1 MTPARVKRAMNRPR
15 KTAEPAPPPLDPN
28 EQAVDDFLEG
38 APRANTW
45 RDLRETL
52 AARLRDA
59 RSDLELL
66 PQDDPRRHDLE
77 KRVRELREQVAA
89 LAREE
94 AVTQFVEESVRASL
108 SRPHP
113 FGAGDDNEGDD
124 GGPY

>member
-1 MTPARVKRAMNRPR
+1 MNRPR
-15 KTAEPAPPPLDPN
+15 KTAEPAPAPPLDPN

-38 APRANTW
+38 APRADTW

-52 AARLRDA
+52 AARLADA

-66 PQDDPRRHDLE
+66 PPDDPRRPERE

-108 SRPHP
+108 SRPRP
-113 FGAGDDNEGDD
+113 FGATDDEEDD

>member
-1 MTPARVKRAMNRPR
+1 MNRPR
-15 KTAEPAPPPLDPN
+15 KTADPAPPPDPN

-38 APRANTW
+38 APRADTW

-52 AARLRDA
+52 VARLKDA
-59 RSDLELL
+59 RTDLEAVT
-66 PQDDPRRHDLE
+66 PDDPRRPE
-77 KRVRELREQVAA
+77 RERRVRELREQVAA

-108 SRPHP
+108 SRPRP
-113 FGAGDDNEGDD
+113 FGASDDEEDD